1 MNDRAL
7 PLGITSHFYII
18 RILKHWI
25 YSKYLHRC
33 FQVTVGM
40 GVTAEVWASTT
51 IIDRLSYRSRV
62 DHALELPNLQ
72 NIFLHQKLFNFD
84 QLGVLPQHITP
95 IHSHIE
101 GPISYDLLKRPNKYK
116 VTFWASQTK
125 TLPVHSL
132 HRCCWT
138 HRVPPALCAPIKIPV
153 SSAACVSN
161 TDKIIITSDCPD
173 IHRSTVDVSL
183 FLISVFGND
192 EQ

>member
-1 MNDRAL
+1 MTEHFLLAL
-7 PLGITSHFYII
+7 LAIF
-18 RILKHWI
+18 ILFVSWKRWI
-25 YSKYLHRC
+25 YSKYLYRC

-40 GVTAEVWASTT
+40 GVIAEVWAST
-51 IIDRLSYRSRV
+51 ISIDRLSYRSRM

-72 NIFLHQKLFNFD
+72 NIFLHQKLFHFD

-101 GPISYDLLKRPNKYK
+101 GSISYDLLKRPNKYK
-116 VTFWASQTK
+116 VTFWGSQTK

-173 IHRSTVDVSL
+173 IHRSTVGVSL
-183 FLISVFGND
+183 FSISVFGND